1 MTSSRLLIVLVA
13 LVAILASFMYYLF
26 VNSKPKEISFVDKN
40 ASYEAFENN
49 QSAQNISINLNDK
62 TKPQQNPTPKN
73 ADKKGVSKDLKKANS
88 GANSNKNSSKNLNA
102 NANLGA
108 NPSANL
114 NDKFSAQSSL
124 RAEFDALM
132 ARAKRDKSLGEPRY
146 KVYLLNAQHLNARE
160 KAAINE
166 LVRTLSRRGG
176 YLRYVLFVDELSEQ
190 GAKLYLFN
198 ESLLDTQKWLTRKLA
213 LPHLWFKFN
222 QNSMQSVKNSFHIK
236 EVKANI
242 GTAAIRSAQMNGHTD
257 EIGGEFYN
265 TLLGLQR
272 SAAVAS
278 EFLRQTGKITL
289 QSFGK
294 QKPITQG
301 LSENERYKNRR
312 VEVVFE

>member
-1 MTSSRLLIVLVA
+1 M
-13 LVAILASFMYYLF
+13 AILASFMYYLF

-40 ASYEAFENN
+40 ASYEAFESN

-88 GANSNKNSSKNLNA
+88 GANSSKNLNA
-102 NANLGA
+102 NAN
-108 NPSANL
+108 SSTNL
-114 NDKFSAQSSL
+114 NDEFSAQSSL

-132 ARAKRDKSLGEPRY
+132 ARAKRDKRLGEPRY

-176 YLRYVLFVDELSEQ
+176 YLHYVLFVDELSEQ

-236 EVKANI
+236 ELKANI

>member
-1 MTSSRLLIVLVA
+1 MTSSRLLIVLMA

-40 ASYEAFENN
+40 ASYEAFESN
-49 QSAQNISINLNDK
+49 QSAQNVSINLNDK
-62 TKPQQNPTPKN
+62 TKTQQNPTPKN

-88 GANSNKNSSKNLNA
+88 GANS
-102 NANLGA
+102 
-108 NPSANL
+108 SANL
-114 NDKFSAQSSL
+114 NDEFSTQSSL

-236 EVKANI
+236 ELKTNI
-242 GTAAIRSAQMNGHTD
+242 GTAAIRSAQMSGHTD

>member
-40 ASYEAFENN
+40 ASYEAFESN
-49 QSAQNISINLNDK
+49 QSAQNVSINLNDK
-62 TKPQQNPTPKN
+62 TKTQQNPTPKN

-88 GANSNKNSSKNLNA
+88 GANSSKDSSKNLNA
-102 NANLGA
+102 KINS
-108 NPSANL
+108 SANL
-114 NDKFSAQSSL
+114 NDEFSTQSLL

-176 YLRYVLFVDELSEQ
+176 YLHYVLFVDELSEQ

-236 EVKANI
+236 ELKANI
-242 GTAAIRSAQMNGHTD
+242 GTAAIRSAQMSGHTD

-278 EFLRQTGKITL
+278 EFLRQMGKITL

>member
-40 ASYEAFENN
+40 ASYEAFESN

-62 TKPQQNPTPKN
+62 TKPQQNPTSKN

-88 GANSNKNSSKNLNA
+88 GANS
-102 NANLGA
+102 
-108 NPSANL
+108 SANL
-114 NDKFSAQSSL
+114 NDEFSAQSSL

-176 YLRYVLFVDELSEQ
+176 YLHYVLFVDELSEQ

-236 EVKANI
+236 ELKANI
-242 GTAAIRSAQMNGHTD
+242 GTAAIRSAKMNGHTD

-312 VEVVFE
+312 VEVMFE

>member
-40 ASYEAFENN
+40 ASYEAFESN

-73 ADKKGVSKDLKKANS
+73 ADKKGVSED
-88 GANSNKNSSKNLNA
+88 LNA

-108 NPSANL
+108 NSSANL

-236 EVKANI
+236 ELKANI
-242 GTAAIRSAQMNGHTD
+242 GTAAIRSAQMSGHTD

>member
-1 MTSSRLLIVLVA
+1 MTSNRLLIVLVA

-40 ASYEAFENN
+40 ASYEAFESN

-88 GANSNKNSSKNLNA
+88 GANSSV
-102 NANLGA
+102 
-108 NPSANL
+108 NL

-166 LVRTLSRRGG
+166 LVQTLSRRGG

-236 EVKANI
+236 ELKANI
-242 GTAAIRSAQMNGHTD
+242 GTATIRSAQMNGHTD

>member
-40 ASYEAFENN
+40 ASYEAFESN

-62 TKPQQNPTPKN
+62 TKTQQNPTPKN

-88 GANSNKNSSKNLNA
+88 GANSSKNLSK

-108 NPSANL
+108 NSSTNL
-114 NDKFSAQSSL
+114 NDDFSAQSTL

-146 KVYLLNAQHLNARE
+146 KVYLLNAQHLNALE

-236 EVKANI
+236 ELKANI
-242 GTAAIRSAQMNGHTD
+242 GTAAIRSAQMSGHTD

>member
-1 MTSSRLLIVLVA
+1 M
-13 LVAILASFMYYLF
+13 
-26 VNSKPKEISFVDKN
+26 
-40 ASYEAFENN
+40 
-49 QSAQNISINLNDK
+49 
-62 TKPQQNPTPKN
+62 
-73 ADKKGVSKDLKKANS
+73 
-88 GANSNKNSSKNLNA
+88 
-102 NANLGA
+102 
-108 NPSANL
+108 
-114 NDKFSAQSSL
+114 
-124 RAEFDALM
+124 
-132 ARAKRDKSLGEPRY
+132 
-146 KVYLLNAQHLNARE
+146 H
-160 KAAINE
+160 
-166 LVRTLSRRGG
+166 
-176 YLRYVLFVDELSEQ
+176 YVLFVDELSER

-236 EVKANI
+236 ELKANI

>member
-40 ASYEAFENN
+40 ASYEAFESN
-49 QSAQNISINLNDK
+49 QSAQNLNINLNDK
-62 TKPQQNPTPKN
+62 TKSVPNPAPKN
-73 ADKKGVSKDLKKANS
+73 ADKKGVLKDLKRANSSENLSKNANS
-88 GANSNKNSSKNLNA
+88 GANSST
-102 NANLGA
+102 
-108 NPSANL
+108 NL
-114 NDKFSAQSSL
+114 NDNFSAQSTL

-176 YLRYVLFVDELSEQ
+176 YLHYVLFVDELSEQ

-236 EVKANI
+236 ELKANI

>member
-40 ASYEAFENN
+40 ASYEAFESN

-88 GANSNKNSSKNLNA
+88 GANSSKNLNA
-102 NANLGA
+102 NAN
-108 NPSANL
+108 SSTNL
-114 NDKFSAQSSL
+114 NDEFSAQSSL

-132 ARAKRDKSLGEPRY
+132 ARAKRDKRLGEPRY

-176 YLRYVLFVDELSEQ
+176 YLHYVLFVDELSEQ

-236 EVKANI
+236 ELKANI
-242 GTAAIRSAQMNGHTD
+242 DTAAIRSAQMNGHTD

>member
-40 ASYEAFENN
+40 TSYEAFESN

-88 GANSNKNSSKNLNA
+88 NANSSKKLNT

-108 NPSANL
+108 NSSANL
-114 NDKFSAQSSL
+114 NDGFSAQSSL

-146 KVYLLNAQHLNARE
+146 KVYLLNAQHLNVRE

-222 QNSMQSVKNSFHIK
+222 QNSMQSVKNSFYIK
-236 EVKANI
+236 ELKANI
-242 GTAAIRSAQMNGHTD
+242 GTATIRSAQMNGHTD

>member
-40 ASYEAFENN
+40 ASYEAFESN

-62 TKPQQNPTPKN
+62 TKSVPNPTPKN
-73 ADKKGVSKDLKKANS
+73 ADKKGVSKDFKRANSSANSSKNLSKNANS
-88 GANSNKNSSKNLNA
+88 GANS
-102 NANLGA
+102 
-108 NPSANL
+108 SANL
-114 NDKFSAQSSL
+114 NDDFSAQSSL

-176 YLRYVLFVDELSEQ
+176 YLHYVLFVDELSEQ

-236 EVKANI
+236 ELKANI
-242 GTAAIRSAQMNGHTD
+242 GTAAIHSAKMSGHTD